1 MSTHHPALHEA
12 SPPPAPELLGFS
24 VFRFGLFAELG
35 FLLAPL
41 GGKPGDR
48 AGPGDRPLVG
58 SPGVQGEPRGLAAL
72 QEPGLSKL
80 KLLLSAGSSA
90 ISAPSSESSE
100 GSHLSERSRAQGCWS
115 RTSPR
120 QPWALAQ
127 TRVCRA
133 QKGTWCKAGG
143 TCRCSARAAQLVLA
157 TETCPRAS
165 GLCHLCPRKGPG
177 RALIYTG
184 FHFLAFDLSSS
195 SCFLTTILWAPSD
208 PPVTG

>member
-100 GSHLSERSRAQGCWS
+100 GSHLSERSLSLSGPVPRVAGREPPPASPGPWHKHECVERRRGRGARPGAPVAAQRGLPSWCLPRKRVHEPQGCVTCAPE
-115 RTSPR
+115 RAR
-120 QPWALAQ
+120 DAL
-127 TRVCRA
+127 
-133 QKGTWCKAGG
+133 
-143 TCRCSARAAQLVLA
+143 
-157 TETCPRAS
+157 
-165 GLCHLCPRKGPG
+165 
-177 RALIYTG
+177 
-184 FHFLAFDLSSS
+184 
-195 SCFLTTILWAPSD
+195 
-208 PPVTG
+208 